1 MGVREG
7 FTVLMAVSSTRGE
20 VLHGSQ
26 GGTE

>member
-1 MGVREG
+1 MGIREG
-7 FTVLMAVSSTRGE
+7 FTVLMAVSSARGE